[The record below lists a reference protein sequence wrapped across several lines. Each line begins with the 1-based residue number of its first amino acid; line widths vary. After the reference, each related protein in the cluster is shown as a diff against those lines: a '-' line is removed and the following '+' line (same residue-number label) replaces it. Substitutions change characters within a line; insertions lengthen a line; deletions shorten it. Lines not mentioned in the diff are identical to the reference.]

1 MTAVPEYNSN
11 GVVFF
16 FIKIT
21 TRELIFQRDTQN
33 HKLYILVRLKTGTKV
48 ALASVLKVQILRK
61 IFSSSWYYQ
70 LVLKNKTLVP
80 VVNTS

>member
-33 HKLYILVRLKTGTKV
+33 YKLYILVRLKTGTKD